1 MSNDSLRSGVER
13 DHALQRGRA
22 ATTPS
27 FDTLFDLLAERRRR
41 YVLYALV
48 GSDDG
53 LAEVEELVDEV
64 AMREART
71 DDVTLTESLRR
82 EIAEALRENHLPRIA
97 DADIVAYD
105 ERSDVVRYWRQPTL
119 EEYLEHTHF
128 KEFPG
133 E

>member
-1 MSNDSLRSGVER
+1 M
-13 DHALQRGRA
+13 
-22 ATTPS
+22 
-27 FDTLFDLLAERRRR
+27 FDLLAERRRR